1 MAAGCHGAQRFAF
14 PVSPSSGFAFRR
26 FHSTSFLSPVFF
38 WRSFPPALYNGVGE
52 AFPLLQHPSLDP
64 GDVLLS
70 RAVPSQVPSA
80 LRGLTSVFG
89 MGTGGS
95 LSLLSP
101 EIVLPCQLPPLPAPL
116 RFTASPSLFSIHTLT
131 TAQLLSSTRL
141 RSSASLLLPLPLRFF
156 PSRAFLFLPASAL
169 PRAPL
174 LRLSPR
180 PISIIK
186 LHTLPHFHR

>member
-1 MAAGCHGAQRFAF
+1 MRSSFSF
-14 PVSPSSGFAFRR
+14 PLVWLCLPSGSTPPVLFRWL
-26 FHSTSFLSPVFF
+26 SFS
-38 WRSFPPALYNGVGE
+38 RSFPPALYNGVGE
-52 AFPLLQHPSLDP
+52 AFPLLQHPSLES

-101 EIVLPCQLPPLPAPL
+101 EIFRYASSTHLHNCTASSPSIRVSSL
-116 RFTASPSLFSIHTLT
+116 RFP
-131 TAQLLSSTRL
+131 R
-141 RSSASLLLPLPLRFF
+141 
-156 PSRAFLFLPASAL
+156 FLFP
-169 PRAPL
+169 
-174 LRLSPR
+174 RLSPR

>member
-1 MAAGCHGAQRFAF
+1 MAAGCHGAQRSAF

-101 EIVLPCQLPPLPAPL
+101 EIVFRCQLPPLPAPL

-131 TAQLLSSTRL
+131 TAQLMSSLRGSVLQLLSCFRFLSDSSHHGPSSSFQLPLSRAL
-141 RSSASLLLPLPLRFF
+141 RSSD
-156 PSRAFLFLPASAL
+156 
-169 PRAPL
+169 
-174 LRLSPR
+174 
-180 PISIIK
+180 
-186 LHTLPHFHR
+186 